1 MGGGWQ
7 QLRVWILCMWLMYG
21 YYVEVASFDRGCVV
35 FGYFCGWGVVVGFSL
50 WLWVKRKRDCEERE
64 REK

>member
-1 MGGGWQ
+1 MVAAVASMYIMYVVD
-7 QLRVWILCMWLMYG
+7 VWVLC
-21 YYVEVASFDRGCVV
+21 EVASFDRGCVV